1 MKTFRVRFAALL
13 CLILALPAAGQT
25 LRIGIASDPDVLDP
39 SLSRSVA
46 ARQVFAAMCDKLLE
60 VDERGQIIPQLA
72 TSWEWQEEGRA
83 LLLNLRAGVRFHDGE
98 ALDAAS
104 AMAGLNRH
112 LTAPGSTRRGEMGP
126 VTAVEVAGPMAL
138 RIRLSEPFAPLL
150 AALSDRAGMLV
161 SPRTPMESQAAPAC
175 AASMA
180 RL

>member
-1 MKTFRVRFAALL
+1 MKTFRMRFAALL

-72 TSWEWQEEGRA
+72 TSWEWQDEGRA

-126 VTAVEVAGPMAL
+126 VTAVEVASAGGADDPRLLLRFTGSGFLFRQVRNMAGALL
-138 RIRLSEPFAPLL
+138 RVGTGRLAP
-150 AALSDRAGMLV
+150 
-161 SPRTPMESQAAPAC
+161 QQ
-175 AASMA
+175 
-180 RL
+180 